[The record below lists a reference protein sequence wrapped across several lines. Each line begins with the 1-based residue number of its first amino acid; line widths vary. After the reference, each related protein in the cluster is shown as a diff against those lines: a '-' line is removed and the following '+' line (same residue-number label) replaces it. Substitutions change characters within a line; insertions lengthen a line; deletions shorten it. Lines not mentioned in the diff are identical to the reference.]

1 MAGPLPGIPQTWLY
15 PGLGEQRPHTVC
27 LGSIRDA
34 TKEQG
39 RGLDLTYIA
48 GKENAQ
54 QRHPTRREGWRWT
67 EHRQGQHDE
76 EARVGRAELDA
87 EEVSMAT
94 LNQEGS
100 PLQSV
105 TGL

>member
-1 MAGPLPGIPQTWLY
+1 MAISGPGRTEATHSLS
-15 PGLGEQRPHTVC
+15 GEH
-27 LGSIRDA
+27 
-34 TKEQG
+34 QG
-39 RGLDLTYIA
+39 CHKGTGTGLDLTYIA